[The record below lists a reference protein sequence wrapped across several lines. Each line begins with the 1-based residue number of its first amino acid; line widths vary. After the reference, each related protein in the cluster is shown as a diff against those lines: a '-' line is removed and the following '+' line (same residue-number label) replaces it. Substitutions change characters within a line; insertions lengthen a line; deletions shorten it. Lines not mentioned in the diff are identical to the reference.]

1 MIKRKDL
8 YEFWK
13 KNHNFKNTCNDTEG
27 SNIIKLVKQIPKIYV
42 KKILQIIK
50 FYMISIKKK
59 FLLSNHVLEIYNYL
73 KNGDYIDNTNLLH
86 ILYELVRDYWM
97 ILKVNG
103 HPGVAICYYNK
114 AFDLYDNEETFLEK
128 EILESTKDS
137 INFMDSDEFYEKVP
151 TLFIG
156 EEEKD
161 NL

>member
-1 MIKRKDL
+1 
-8 YEFWK
+8 
-13 KNHNFKNTCNDTEG
+13 
-27 SNIIKLVKQIPKIYV
+27 
-42 KKILQIIK
+42 
-50 FYMISIKKK
+50 
-59 FLLSNHVLEIYNYL
+59 
-73 KNGDYIDNTNLLH
+73 
-86 ILYELVRDYWM
+86 M